1 MALLVTL
8 LALANP
14 TKAPSPEEQRL
25 YAEGSRALATGDAR
39 GAEKAWQAGYAIGHD
54 AAFLILIAEA
64 EEKAGAPAEA
74 LATYRRYL
82 REAPDAADR
91 ADIEQRVAR
100 LTPGARPR
108 PLPVRGT
115 NPPASSAG
123 AWPQPRALLPI
134 RDARSRQT
142 SDRHRAPGHAGRRTG
157 LGLEPLQRHGVRG
170 RWRDRLLLGTAAF
183 FAAEAASDSNDL
195 NRLLN
200 FRDQRTVPPT
210 VIPPFRLSTRRR
222 SQTDRVTIVMQRS
235 RSSPPPPRPPFR

>member
-54 AAFLILIAEA
+54 AAFLVLIAEA

-91 ADIEQRVAR
+91 ADIEERVAR
-100 LTPGARPR
+100 LTPGAPPPAAPGAGDEPTAELGGGAAAAPRRPR
-108 PLPVRGT
+108 LRPRYPLPLG
-115 NPPASSAG
+115 
-123 AWPQPRALLPI
+123 Q
-134 RDARSRQT
+134 
-142 SDRHRAPGHAGRRTG
+142 RRT
-157 LGLEPLQRHGVRG
+157 R
-170 RWRDRLLLGTAAF
+170 
-183 FAAEAASDSNDL
+183 
-195 NRLLN
+195 
-200 FRDQRTVPPT
+200 
-210 VIPPFRLSTRRR
+210 STRPRR
-222 SQTDRVTIVMQRS
+222 PNRTRAGPATT
-235 RSSPPPPRPPFR
+235 